1 MPLYEYQCPIC
12 ATRTE
17 AVRSYTRRDASP
29 ICPGCR
35 SYDLAMDRLVSA
47 PAFTPSSWGDS
58 KWAGKYDKGLGV
70 TLRDKNHRER
80 IMKARGLVEDTAY
93 DQQNRL
99 DQSMSAHGDHE
110 RIVKQ
115 YEHNLREAH
124 GDKGLAIAATFP
136 ATD

>member
-1 MPLYEYQCPIC
+1 MPLYEYECPIC

-17 AVRSYTRRDASP
+17 AVRPYTRRDASP

-70 TLRDKNHRER
+70 TLQSKAHREQV
-80 IMKARGLVEDTAY
+80 MKSRGLVEDTAY

-99 DQSMSAHGDHE
+99 DKSVSAHGDHE
-110 RIVKQ
+110 RTVKR
-115 YEHNLREAH
+115 YEHNLREAG
-124 GDKGLAIAATFP
+124 GDKGLAIANTFP
-136 ATD
+136 QE